1 MVPAPRPIEAG
12 PLHAH
17 GGRLGAEV
25 LLAHGIEIVFTL
37 SGGHLFVLYDGCV
50 QADLE
55 LVDTRHE
62 QTATF
67 AAEGWAK
74 VTGRPGCAALT
85 AGPGVTNGV
94 SALASARLA
103 GSPMLVIGGRAPQG
117 RWGRGSLQELDHV
130 PIVAP
135 VTKTA
140 RTATPGTGIVA
151 AFHDALL
158 AARTPH
164 RGPTFVDLPLDAF
177 GPATVDIPAFDPRDV
192 AGVAPDPDAV
202 ARVTALLGAAERPVV
217 IAGGDVYWAG
227 GHEELRALAE
237 AANLPV
243 FANGLGRGLLPA
255 DHRLAFSRARSAAL
269 RGADLVVVAG
279 TPLDFRLGF
288 GAFGDARVVHLA
300 DSSAEIGTHAAP
312 AEAIGADLRVT
323 LGLLATAGNAPS
335 ARAEHE
341 RWIDQLRAEE
351 QRGRDAER
359 PRLESDTTP
368 IAPSRVYGE
377 LRALLDRDAVVIG
390 DGGDFVS
397 YAGKYID
404 TYLPGSFLDPGPY
417 GCLGTGPGYA
427 LGAARGRPGQ
437 QLVLLLGDGA
447 LGFSLGDL
455 DTLVRHRVDVTA
467 IVGNNGIWGLEKHP
481 MQALFGYD
489 VVADLG
495 PETRY
500 DLVMEA
506 LGGHGELVREP
517 AQLGPA
523 LKRAFATP
531 GPSLVNVLTDPAD
544 AYPRSSNLA

>member
-1 MVPAPRPIEAG
+1 M
-12 PLHAH
+12 
-17 GGRLGAEV
+17 
-25 LLAHGIEIVFTL
+25 
-37 SGGHLFVLYDGCV
+37 
-50 QADLE
+50 
-55 LVDTRHE
+55 
-62 QTATF
+62 
-67 AAEGWAK
+67 
-74 VTGRPGCAALT
+74 T
-85 AGPGVTNGV
+85 AGPVSPTEV

-103 GSPMLVIGGRAPQG
+103 GSPMLWVLGGRAPQG
-117 RWGRGSLQELDHV
+117 RWGRGSLQGNFDHV

-140 RTATPGTGIVA
+140 ATATPGAGIVA
-151 AFHDALL
+151 AVHDALL

-164 RGPTFVDLPLDAF
+164 RGPTFVDFPLDAF
-177 GPATVDIPAFDPRDV
+177 GPATADIPAFRSARRGGRGARPRRGR
-192 AGVAPDPDAV
+192 AG
-202 ARVTALLGAAERPVV
+202 RRHRRFFRTAGHRRGWRRLLGRWAREARLRGGGRVPVLRHRP
-217 IAGGDVYWAG
+217 
-227 GHEELRALAE
+227 R
-237 AANLPV
+237 P
-243 FANGLGRGLLPA
+243 GLLPA
-255 DHRLAFSRARSAAL
+255 DHRLAFSRARSVAL

-288 GAFGDARVVHLA
+288 GSFGDARVVHLVDA
-300 DSSAEIGTHAAP
+300 PGEIGSHASP
-312 AEAIGADLRVT
+312 TEAIGADLRVT
-323 LGLLATAGNAPS
+323 IGDLAAAGVAS
-335 ARAEHE
+335 AANTEHE
-341 RWIDQLRAEE
+341 RWVEQLRAEE
-351 QRGRDAER
+351 QRGREAER
-359 PRLESDTTP
+359 PRLESDASP
-368 IAPSRVYGE
+368 IAPSRIYGE

-404 TYLPGSFLDPGPY
+404 TFVPGSFLDPGPY

-427 LGAARGRPGQ
+427 LGASRGRPGC
-437 QLVLLLGDGA
+437 QLVLMLGDGA

-489 VVADLG
+489 VVADLQ

-500 DLVMEA
+500 DRVMEA

-517 AQLGPA
+517 SELRPA

>member
-1 MVPAPRPIEAG
+1 MN
-12 PLHAH
+12 H
-17 GGRLGAEV
+17 GGRLAAEV
-25 LLAHGIEIVFTL
+25 LRAHGIEIVFTL

-50 QADLE
+50 QIDLE

-62 QTATF
+62 QTAAF

-85 AGPGVTNGV
+85 AGPGVTNGI

-140 RTATPGTGIVA
+140 VTATTGAGIVTA
-151 AFHDALL
+151 LHDALL

-177 GPATVDIPAFDPRDV
+177 GPATVDIPAFDATDV
-192 AGVAPDPDAV
+192 AGATPDPDAV
-202 ARVTALLGAAERPVV
+202 ARVAALVGASERPVIV
-217 IAGGDVYWAG
+217 AGGDVYWAG
-227 GHEELRALAE
+227 AHEELRALAE
-237 AANLPV
+237 AATLPV
-243 FANGLGRGLLPA
+243 IANGLGRGLLAA
-255 DHRLAFSRARSAAL
+255 DHRLAFSRARSTAL
-269 RGADLVVVAG
+269 READLVVVAG

-288 GAFGDARVVHLA
+288 GAFGDAKVVHLA
-300 DSSAEIGTHAAP
+300 DAPGEIGTHASP
-312 AEAIGADLRVT
+312 AEAIGADLRAT
-323 LGLLATAGNAPS
+323 LGALAAAGVGAG
-335 ARAEHE
+335 ATKEHE
-341 RWIDQLRAEE
+341 RWVEQLRAEE

-359 PRLESDTTP
+359 PRLESDATP
-368 IAPSRVYGE
+368 IAPSRIYGE
-377 LRALLDRDAVVIG
+377 LRAQLDRDAVVIG

-404 TYLPGSFLDPGPY
+404 TFVPGSFLDPGPY

-427 LGAARGRPGQ
+427 LGASRGRPGS
-437 QLVLLLGDGA
+437 QLVLMLGDGA

-489 VVADLG
+489 VVADLQ

-500 DLVMEA
+500 DRVMEA

-517 AQLGPA
+517 SELAPA